1 VKSSEVKTV
10 LVVDDELAIVEA
22 LAEILAFEGYAVRS
36 AANGRA
42 ALELLAKERVDVVL
56 MDVMMPTMS
65 GVDAGRAM
73 QADARLRDIPIV
85 LMTAGPL
92 PDSDVRWFTT
102 LRKPFELSAL
112 MSAVQRAVEAAPPAA
127 SGA

>member
-1 VKSSEVKTV
+1 VKPSEVKTV

-22 LAEILAFEGYAVRS
+22 LAEILTSEGYAVKS
-36 AANGRA
+36 AGNGRA
-42 ALELLAKERVDVVL
+42 ALELLTQQHVDVVL
-56 MDVMMPTMS
+56 MDAMMPTMG
-65 GVDAGRAM
+65 GVDAARAM

-92 PDSDVRWFTT
+92 PDADVRWFTA
-102 LRKPFELSAL
+102 LRKPFALSAL